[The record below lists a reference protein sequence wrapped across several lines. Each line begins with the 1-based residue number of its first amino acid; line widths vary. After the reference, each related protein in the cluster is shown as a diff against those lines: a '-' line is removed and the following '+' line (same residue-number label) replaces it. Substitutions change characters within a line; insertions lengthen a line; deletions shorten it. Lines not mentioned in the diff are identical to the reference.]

1 MQFKVYRGSF
11 GFIILLLLGMVFFML
26 PVILVFAMIALAVSI
41 VASIANAIFGQNKKQ
56 QTIKKSTDGTTIDV
70 SAEIE

>member
-11 GFIILLLLGMVFFML
+11 GLIILLLLGMVFFML
-26 PVILVFAMIALAVSI
+26 PVILVFAMIALAVSL

-56 QTIKKSTDGTTIDV
+56 QTITKSTDGTTIDV
-70 SAEIE
+70 AAEIE